1 MSTIVLFGQRHT
13 VRVTRGHAFRRSYT
27 RYSQNTSTMSDL
39 FKDVPEFVEVGSNRL
54 CLADANICHSAH
66 VPSLARYRRIFDCED
81 GNTV

>member
-1 MSTIVLFGQRHT
+1 
-13 VRVTRGHAFRRSYT
+13 
-27 RYSQNTSTMSDL
+27 MSDL